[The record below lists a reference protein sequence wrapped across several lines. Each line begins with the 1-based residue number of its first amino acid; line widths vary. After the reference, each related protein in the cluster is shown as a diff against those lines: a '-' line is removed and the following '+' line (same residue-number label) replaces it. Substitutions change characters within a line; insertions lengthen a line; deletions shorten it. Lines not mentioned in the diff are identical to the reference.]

1 MEEQILETWR
11 IHQRITLMLIEN
23 IPDEA
28 LGATLSTRAAR
39 DIARQLAHVHMV
51 RSARLE
57 SFYFFPTFIA

>member
-28 LGATLSTRAAR
+28 LGATLSTRGGR

-51 RSARLE
+51 RVE
-57 SFYFFPTFIA
+57 SFYFFPTFKA